1 MKSKSSV
8 LVLFLLA
15 ASAMPAFAWRPWF
28 RPRVVVPVVP
38 PRVVA
43 PVVAPA
49 PRGASPV
56 AVQRQL
62 AARGYYQGAIDGIFG
77 PGSRAA
83 LRAFQADTGLAA
95 TGEINGPTLRA
106 LGL

>member
-1 MKSKSSV
+1 
-8 LVLFLLA
+8 
-15 ASAMPAFAWRPWF
+15 MPAFAWRPWF
-28 RPRVVVPVVP
+28 RHGPRVVVPVVP

-43 PVVAPA
+43 PVAPA
-49 PRGASPV
+49 PRGGSPV

-83 LRAFQADTGLAA
+83 LRAFQADNGLAV
-95 TGEINGPTLRA
+95 TGEINGPSLRA